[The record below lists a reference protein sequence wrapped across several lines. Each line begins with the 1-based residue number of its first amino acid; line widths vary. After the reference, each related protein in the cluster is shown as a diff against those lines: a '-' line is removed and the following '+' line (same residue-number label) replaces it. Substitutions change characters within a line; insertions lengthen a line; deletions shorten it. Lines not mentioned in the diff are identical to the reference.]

1 MKRRPLYVSGVAV
14 LFVVAALVRPLVVD
28 AQSRPSA
35 SKATPRLA
43 NGKPD
48 LSGMWVDA
56 FPLDFYRMPID
67 NSTVHNVKSQI
78 PVDAKNFKGANENVV
93 GSVIN
98 TRRCAP
104 SQQQVRKEQGRDPC
118 DEGTNEYIDSELTT
132 RLHPNRPL
140 YKPEYWTKVQDLDYD
155 ANNQDPQMICQS
167 SGVPR
172 IGPPR
177 KIVQTANEVIFL
189 YPDDFRL
196 IPTDGRGH
204 DPKADPT
211 LRGDSVGH
219 WEGDTLVVDVTSFSD
234 RSWLGGGLRGPA
246 TGGGYFHSY
255 ELHVVER
262 LRREGDRIHYQVTI
276 EDPEVFL
283 EPWTMNSIDLKVDSN
298 PKATISEATP
308 CNMEY
313 DKGTIVGRNRH

>member
-1 MKRRPLYVSGVAV
+1 MKRLSYVSGAAVALLV
-14 LFVVAALVRPLVVD
+14 GAAPVRPVVVVD
-28 AQSRPSA
+28 AQT
-35 SKATPRLA
+35 TPRLA

-48 LSGMWVDA
+48 LNGMWVDA

-67 NSTVHNVKSQI
+67 TSTVHNVSGRVA
-78 PVDAKNFKGANENVV
+78 VDKKNFAGHAENVV

-98 TRRCAP
+98 TRRCSP

-140 YKPEYWTKVQDLDYD
+140 YKPEYWTKVQDMDYD

-167 SGVPR
+167 LGVPR

-177 KIVQTANEVIFL
+177 KIVQTANEVIFF
-189 YPDDFRL
+189 YGDEFRL

-211 LRGDSVGH
+211 LRGDSVAR

-234 RSWLGGGLRGPA
+234 RSWLGGGLTGPA

-255 ELHVVER
+255 ELHVIER

-276 EDPEVFL
+276 EDPEVL
-283 EPWTMNSIDLKVDSN
+283 MEPWTMNPMTLKVNTD
-298 PKATISEATP
+298 PKATIREGTP